1 MNDEEFELFMKDKH
15 FMSDKEFKLLS
26 KQMSQIEKIINAN
39 I

>member
-1 MNDEEFELFMKDKH
+1 MNDAEFELFMKDEH
-15 FMSDKEFKLLS
+15 FMSDKEFELLS